1 MLGMVSYPRRPL
13 SGHITCYLNRTYHVL
28 PTQAAEQ
35 PGGQAELQVPCAG
48 GGHRN
53 SVIRIHGVAI
63 VDCGDLAQ
71 IEVHAQVWRKHR
83 RQRGGSQLSSGF
95 EGWEQVDGD

>member
-1 MLGMVSYPRRPL
+1 M
-13 SGHITCYLNRTYHVL
+13 
-28 PTQAAEQ
+28 
-35 PGGQAELQVPCAG
+35 
-48 GGHRN
+48 
-53 SVIRIHGVAI
+53 AI

-95 EGWEQVDGD
+95 EGWEQVDGDYQNDRGDFEDNFASCAGGNHER